1 MPEIKDEVLV
11 AFDHGDVN
19 YPYVLGSIWSSKNK
33 PPAAKSGDIVGSD
46 KKVDHHLFKSRSGH
60 IIDLVDKQ
68 NEEQIN
74 LLSKSGHTIVLDD
87 KNGKEQIMI
96 KDKTG
101 NNSIVIDSAKN
112 SITILCDKDLSIEAK
127 GNISMKTASGDVSIE
142 GKNVKIK
149 ASMQGS
155 FEGTSGLSLKG
166 APPATIGDE
175 GQGRWWLAAHPL
187 SDTHS
192 CLRSCPASRL

>member
-1 MPEIKDEVLV
+1 VLV

-19 YPYVLGSIWSSKNK
+19 FPYVLGSIWSSKNK

-60 IIDLVDKQ
+60 TIDLVDKQ
-68 NEEQIN
+68 NEEQIS

-112 SITILCDKDLSIEAK
+112 TITILSDKDVSIESK
-127 GNISMKTASGDVSIE
+127 SGNISLKAAAGDISIE

-149 ASMQGS
+149 ATMQGNI
-155 FEGTSGLSLKG
+155 EGTAGLNLKG
-166 APPATIGDE
+166 SPPSVIDLKSKVSINNGNLDI
-175 GQGRWWLAAHPL
+175 LP
-187 SDTHS
+187 
-192 CLRSCPASRL
+192 